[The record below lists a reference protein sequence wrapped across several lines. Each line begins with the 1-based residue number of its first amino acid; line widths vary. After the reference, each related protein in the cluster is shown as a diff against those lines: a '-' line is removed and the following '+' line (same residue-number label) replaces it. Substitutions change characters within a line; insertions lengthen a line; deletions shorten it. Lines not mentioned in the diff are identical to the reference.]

1 MSHTDYILEDISLN
15 LLSGRGVDLPTYIL
29 YEYDKML
36 GTLFLVEP
44 NYVLQKN
51 RKPGKRQNAILII
64 YTWFCPGKKCFQNYI
79 SVSTI
84 FIEKFFRSC
93 EVCGDSE
100 ATYLLK
106 LLLELN
112 YIL

>member
-44 NYVLQKN
+44 NYVLQKIE
-51 RKPGKRQNAILII
+51 RQEKGKMLFSSFILDSVLVKNVSKII
-64 YTWFCPGKKCFQNYI
+64 FQL
-79 SVSTI
+79 
-84 FIEKFFRSC
+84 
-93 EVCGDSE
+93 
-100 ATYLLK
+100 APYL
-106 LLLELN
+106 
-112 YIL
+112 